1 MLLNLLKAKIHR
13 AVVTDAN
20 VAYEGSITIDRGLL
34 EASGIHVHEQVHVV
48 DVDNGQRFVTYV
60 IEGAPGSGVMCVN
73 GAAARLVSP
82 GDRIIVIA
90 YCHATAEE
98 ARTHRPRVVF
108 VDEKNAIRE
117 AHELD
122 PAFGDS
128 QASGLSNG
136 NSRQQLVT
144 ETGSEKAS
152 VQPVIHPGA
161 RSDGPNWAIPAASAQ
176 TAPR

>member
-1 MLLNLLKAKIHR
+1 
-13 AVVTDAN
+13 VTDAN
-20 VAYEGSITIDRGLL
+20 VAYEGSITIDRELL

-98 ARTHRPRVVF
+98 ARTHQPRVVF
-108 VDEKNAIRE
+108 VDEKNAVKE
-117 AHELD
+117 AHDLR
-122 PAFGDS
+122 PASVDS
-128 QASGLSNG
+128 QAPGRSNG
-136 NSRQQLVT
+136 NGRQHPVAESGR
-144 ETGSEKAS
+144 ETAS
-152 VQPVIHPGA
+152 HFA
-161 RSDGPNWAIPAASAQ
+161 
-176 TAPR
+176 